1 MDNKFKFIENPS
13 EQISNIKDYLF
24 RILAN
29 WKWFVA
35 TIAIAMAIAYY
46 VNISSQKIYGLKTT
60 IAVNEKQNPLF
71 SSGTNIAFNW
81 GGVSDKVESIR
92 KSLTSRS
99 HNEKVI
105 GRLNFYVDYL
115 KDGQFRKEDAYG
127 ETPFT
132 LKLQPNQFQLLNTL
146 IKIDFIDNQR
156 FELSVD
162 FSEKATYS
170 LINYKDES
178 LRDFEENNNR
188 FSKTFLID
196 EYINLPFLKAQI

>member
-1 MDNKFKFIENPS
+1 MDHKFKFIENPS

-35 TIAIAMAIAYY
+35 TIAIALAVAYY
-46 VNISSQKIYGLKTT
+46 INISTQRIYGLKTT

-92 KSLTSRS
+92 KALTSRS

-105 GRLNFYVDYL
+105 NRLNFYIDYL
-115 KDGQFRKEDAYG
+115 KDGRFRTEDAYG
-127 ETPFT
+127 EAPFT
-132 LKLQPNQFQLLNTL
+132 VILQPNQHQLLNTF
-146 IKIDFIDNQR
+146 IKIDFLDNDR

-162 FSEKATYS
+162 FNEKGTYK

-178 LRDFEENNNR
+178 QIDLEGNKKR
-188 FSKTFLID
+188 FSKVF
-196 EYINLPFLKAQI
+196 